1 VLRTSDGGASWQKL
15 SVTSEQLDFRDIDAV
30 DEQTAYL
37 LSIGEGAASRIYKT
51 NDAGR
56 TWTLQF
62 KNEEPKA
69 FFDAMSFWD
78 ANRGIVVGDSID
90 GKFCILTTDNGGK
103 TWTRVALRDLPPALE
118 NEGAF
123 AASGTNIAVFRNGLA
138 WIGMG
143 AAAKARVLRTSDFG
157 KTWNVA
163 ETPLSSGKSAGIFS
177 IAFRDAKHGVIVG
190 GDYTKENEA
199 SDNLAITNDGGLTW
213 QLMKGLSGF
222 RSVVAYVPGATT
234 ASLVAIGPSGSDYS
248 NDDGRTWTPIAG
260 AGFDTFSFVPGKA
273 EGWGSGAKG
282 AIGKLLF

>member
-1 VLRTSDGGASWQKL
+1 NQHCRVPKRTRMDW
-15 SVTSEQLDFRDIDAV
+15 
-30 DEQTAYL
+30 
-37 LSIGEGAASRIYKT
+37 
-51 NDAGR
+51 N
-56 TWTLQF
+56 
-62 KNEEPKA
+62 
-69 FFDAMSFWD
+69 
-78 ANRGIVVGDSID
+78 
-90 GKFCILTTDNGGK
+90 
-103 TWTRVALRDLPPALE
+103 
-118 NEGAF
+118 
-123 AASGTNIAVFRNGLA
+123 
-138 WIGMG
+138 G
-143 AAAKARVLRTSDFG
+143 AAAKARGLRTSDFG

-234 ASLVAIGPSGSDYS
+234 PSLVAIGPSGSDYS